1 MLMGE
6 VRAEGLIRAI
16 DPVVRDGLSAEQ
28 EAAIRN
34 AAKQDT
40 WEEHSVDIRLGLPS
54 PFGRLYLTL
63 VAGRERRGAARL
75 VVERA
80 RHPLSRLANLIVI
93 VGIGTIVA
101 LAAAAIFL
109 FASGARIP

>member
-40 WEEHSVDIRLGLPS
+40 WEEHPVDIRLGLLS

-75 VVERA
+75 VVQRA
-80 RHPLSRLANLIVI
+80 RHPLSGLANLIAI
-93 VGIGTIVA
+93 AGIAATVA
-101 LAAAAIFL
+101 LAGVAIFL
-109 FASGARIP
+109 LASGARIP